1 MPSREFPLVFYLLV
15 LQSCMSKVP
24 NQYPYRQHFTKTV
37 MRDFKARHGK
47 AESQGTPASTPK
59 KATPQK
65 RRTPAKQAKSKATVD
80 QDDEGTEE
88 DEVLETPTKKIKLD
102 LDTKAL
108 LRVKTENAGALGRE
122 RRYASPHGCLRVKQ
136 SANSVTVLQFRT
148 TRQSFRVGW
157 LRVTRLCFKTTLDGN
172 QSSAF

>member
-1 MPSREFPLVFYLLV
+1 MPGNEKRWHANAERDLCLAIILGNQETDRARHNWP
-15 LQSCMSKVP
+15 KVHAIM
-24 NQYPYRQHFTKTV
+24 NDLNYHFTQDAISQHFTKTV

-65 RRTPAKQAKSKATVD
+65 RRTPAKQARSKATVD
-80 QDDEGTEE
+80 QDDEETEE
-88 DEVLETPTKKIKLD
+88 DEVLETPTKKVKLD

-122 RRYASPHGCLRVKQ
+122 R
-136 SANSVTVLQFRT
+136 SATVQNNEAEF
-148 TRQSFRVGW
+148 QGW
-157 LRVTRLCFKTTLDGN
+157 LAAGDETLL
-172 QSSAF
+172 